1 MFVHS
6 LLKEEVIY
14 KAHGK
19 KFVIKPGM
27 NNLTGVTKEEL
38 TKTFGDINLV
48 FITDETGT
56 PVDTVNDK
64 VKDNAEGETEGD
76 AGKEG
81 ETGEAGTEGTTE
93 GDAEG
98 EAGDAGKEGET
109 EGKAGEAGTEGATGE
124 AGTEGDAGA
133 NGTKGEAGEAG
144 KNGKAPVVTEANAT
158 KTEVAKKP
166 AKGTKATSKA
176 KNK

>member
-64 VKDNAEGETEGD
+64 VKDNAEGETEG
-76 AGKEG
+76 G
-81 ETGEAGTEGTTE
+81 
-93 GDAEG
+93 AEG
-98 EAGDAGKEGET
+98 EI
-109 EGKAGEAGTEGATGE
+109 
-124 AGTEGDAGA
+124 
-133 NGTKGEAGEAG
+133 
-144 KNGKAPVVTEANAT
+144 
-158 KTEVAKKP
+158 EV
-166 AKGTKATSKA
+166 
-176 KNK
+176 